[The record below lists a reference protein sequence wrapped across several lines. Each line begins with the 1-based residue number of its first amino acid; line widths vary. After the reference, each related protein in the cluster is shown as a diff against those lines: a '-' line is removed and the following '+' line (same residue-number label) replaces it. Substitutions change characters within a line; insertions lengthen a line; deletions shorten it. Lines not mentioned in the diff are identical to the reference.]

1 MSPVM
6 NYSPRQ
12 GCEGISG
19 AGEAI
24 FSRGGGLDPAAGETT
39 SALSPPLATTGRRV
53 SATQIGGD
61 NSSQSIPPVTLPL
74 LVYPSCRAATADD
87 SCINR
92 SSQRTIAR

>member
-1 MSPVM
+1 MSLPVL

-19 AGEAI
+19 AGEGI
-24 FSRGGGLDPAAGETT
+24 FSRGSGGGLALAAGETT

-61 NSSQSIPPVTLPL
+61 SSCSQSIPPYYSAP
-74 LVYPSCRAATADD
+74 
-87 SCINR
+87 I
-92 SSQRTIAR
+92 